1 MGNKDHCH
9 TGSNFLCFQC
19 IRRETRTTVI
29 PILIFTLFRVPN
41 GKRWPLSYRF
51 ECSLCSVYPIGSED
65 YCHTDSIYHCIQCIR
80 WETGTTVL
88 LLLILTV
95 FSVSAGNEDQ
105 CHAYSNYHCFR
116 CIRWETRTTVIPIP
130 ILTVFSVIR
139 WETRSAVVPILIL
152 TVFCVIDE
160 KRGPLSYQF

>member
-9 TGSNFLCFQC
+9 TGSNSRCIQC

-65 YCHTDSIYHCIQCIR
+65 YCHTDSISHCIQCIR
-80 WETGTTVL
+80 WETGTTAL
-88 LLLILTV
+88 LILILIAFSVSVGNDINGHNDFNSRCIQCIRWETKTTDTPILILTV
-95 FSVSAGNEDQ
+95 FSVYDG
-105 CHAYSNYHCFR
+105 
-116 CIRWETRTTVIPIP
+116 
-130 ILTVFSVIR
+130 
-139 WETRSAVVPILIL
+139 
-152 TVFCVIDE
+152 
-160 KRGPLSYQF
+160 KRGPLSHRF